1 MKKKLKTLR
10 AALKRFTITGNKKI
24 LHYKVGK
31 NHLLS
36 KKNKKRKRHL
46 SSKVIISEYINKKKK
61 ISKLLPY
68 I

>member
-24 LHYKVGK
+24 FHYKVGK

-46 SSKVIISEYINKKKK
+46 SAKVIINEYINKAQ
-61 ISKLLPY
+61 INKLLPY

>member
-24 LHYKVGK
+24 LHYKAGK

-36 KKNKKRKRHL
+36 KKNKKRKRYL
-46 SSKVIISEYINKKKK
+46 SSKVILNQYINSAK

-68 I
+68 IN